1 MHDLLIVKLHA
12 YGFDMPSL
20 KLGSSY
26 VSNRKQTVKI
36 NDEFSSWEEAIFSV
50 PQRSIIGPLL
60 FNIFLYYLFLFF
72 YCKLF
77 TNYLLILQIMQM
89 VIHPMP
95 LKPQRVNLWNGW
107 NNVLVIFLNGLKIT
121 E

>member
-20 KLGSSY
+20 KSGSSY

-95 LKPQRVNLWNGW
+95 LKPQRVNIWNGW